1 MPESLTNQPEAR
13 YPTSSGLTVS
23 PDDRPAIRTLFALP
37 CADVGIGKTCRS
49 LLVAARAAGWRADLF
64 TVRIEGRE
72 PGLVSPHTQAPGPLR
87 FLPYRIVRP
96 FVVPGLT
103 RAFLAALGDD
113 DIAWLW
119 PSTPLAVYERI
130 AARGLPI
137 VAEAINTRM
146 AVAKPVLDAAYDRLG
161 LAPAHGITEARIAD
175 QEARHALCRA
185 IFTPS
190 PATEA
195 ALAGSA
201 LVGLAVPTSYGTWVP
216 AALPERPEPESG
228 APMTFLFLGAV
239 CVRKGAHLLLEAWRQ
254 APRNARLR
262 LVGAVEPAIA
272 ARFAD
277 VLNSPSVSAPGF
289 RRDVA
294 REYAAADVFVLPSLE
309 EGDPIATYEAAAHG
323 LPVIASP
330 AGAGRIGA
338 ETGAI
343 CTIELSDP
351 DALRERIAAFAGSQ
365 ELRRHWGAR
374 ARAAALN
381 YDWSVVAPRRFD
393 RLAEFLRR

>member
-1 MPESLTNQPEAR
+1 MLMAGTDPLAAAAKVP
-13 YPTSSGLTVS
+13 PF
-23 PDDRPAIRTLFALP
+23 AIRTLFSQP
-37 CADVGIGKTCRS
+37 CADIGVGMTCRS

-64 TVRIEGRE
+64 TVRIEGDA
-72 PGLVSPHTQAPGPLR
+72 PGLAAPGSLTPGPLAR
-87 FLPYRIVRP
+87 LPFSLLRP
-96 FVVPGLT
+96 FVTPRLS
-103 RAFLAALGDD
+103 RAYLAALGDG
-113 DIAWLW
+113 DIAYLW
-119 PSTPLAVYERI
+119 PSVPLAVYEAV

-146 AVAKPVLDAAYDRLG
+146 AVARPILDAAYDRLG
-161 LAPAHGITEARIAD
+161 LAPAHGITAARIAD
-175 QEARHALCRA
+175 QDARHALCRA
-185 IFTPS
+185 IFAPS

-195 ALAGSA
+195 ALAGTDFA
-201 LVGLAVPTSYGTWVP
+201 GLAVPASYGTWVP
-216 AALPERPEPESG
+216 RTLPARAAAPDG
-228 APMTFLFLGAV
+228 APVTVLFLGSV

-262 LVGAVEPAIA
+262 LVGAVEPAIR

-277 VLNSPSVSAPGF
+277 VLDSPSVSAPGF

-343 CTIELSDP
+343 CTIDLSDP
-351 DALRERIAAFAGSQ
+351 GALRERIAAFAGSQ
-365 ELRRHWGAR
+365 DLRRHWGAQ

-393 RLAEFLRR
+393 RLAAFLGR